1 MPNRHKDKS
10 PGERLRL
17 ALESLGPVWIKL
29 GQMLSTRRDLLPA
42 DIANELAM
50 LQDKVKAFP
59 GEQAQQLIEQALG
72 VRDIAEVFADF
83 SVQPLAS
90 ASIAQV
96 HTATLKSGPDR
107 KSTRLNSSHV
117 RISYAVF
124 CLKKK
129 KLNNK
134 IS

>member
-1 MPNRHKDKS
+1 
-10 PGERLRL
+10 
-17 ALESLGPVWIKL
+17 
-29 GQMLSTRRDLLPA
+29 MLSTRRDLLPA

-96 HTATLKSGPDR
+96 HTATLKSGPDAGTAVVIKVIR
-107 KSTRLNSSHV
+107 PDIRAAIDADLRLMETLARVIARSEEHTSELQSRPHLV
-117 RISYAVF
+117 CR
-124 CLKKK
+124 
-129 KLNNK
+129 
-134 IS
+134 